1 MDGRREK
8 VQVGEK
14 RKYKRKH
21 DREGRKKGLEK
32 DRKGKMLGMHS
43 LRKKKKINEILISY
57 SQIVHPFTSIIH

>member
-8 VQVGEK
+8 GQVGEK
-14 RKYKRKH
+14 RRYKRKH

-43 LRKKKKINEILISY
+43 LRKKKKKD
-57 SQIVHPFTSIIH
+57 

>member
-14 RKYKRKH
+14 RRYKRKL

-32 DRKGKMLGMHS
+32 DRKGKMLGM
-43 LRKKKKINEILISY
+43 KTLIA
-57 SQIVHPFTSIIH
+57 